1 MGAHQGQIELTRVAS
16 FVVFS
21 VALLTFLTAL
31 LLALLWFL
39 RGPLALRSFVPGLA
53 TLVPA
58 AHAGHPLLRLLPLM
72 LGGQASPC

>member
-16 FVVFS
+16 FVVFP

-39 RGPLALRSFVPGLA
+39 RGPLALRSLVLA
-53 TLVPA
+53 LRPWSLLLTL
-58 AHAGHPLLRLLPLM
+58 GCPLLRLLPLM